1 MEADKKKSSADRGM
15 EGLAV
20 LRPVLLGVTGAKA
33 QSKFRLKP
41 TQTILLS
48 FVMMIGIGT
57 LLLMLPISSAKGA
70 SIPFI
75 DALFVSTSA
84 SCVTGLTVV
93 DVKNDLTFFGKCVM
107 LMLIQVG
114 GLGIMT
120 LGTMAA
126 HAMGYRFRLKESLVL
141 KESLGQSGRAGLF
154 GLIRRMLIYTFT
166 VEGIFA
172 LLLTVHFYPEYGAD
186 ALGYGIF
193 HAVSAFCN
201 AGFDLFGNYESLCGR
216 QEDYFLMACLG
227 LSIVLGGI
235 GFTVMYDV
243 LHLRGWRKYSLHTKI
258 VLVSNAVLIIV
269 GTLLIF
275 ALEAEN
281 EATLGSFPAGKQL
294 AHAAFM
300 SVSCRTAG
308 FNSFDLSQTV
318 QITQLVMIILMFIG
332 ASPLSTGGGIKSTV
346 FFVILRSVWA
356 VFRGES
362 QITVFGKAISSQ
374 LRDQAFAIFTVGTIW
389 VVSMGMLLSVLDGE
403 VHELEEV
410 IFETVSAFGT
420 VGMGIGITLTWDDWA
435 KALLSLTMLLG
446 RVGIMTFLMSFIQQ
460 RQSVVKYPEKDIML
474 G

>member
-1 MEADKKKSSADRGM
+1 MEADKEKSPADRGM

-154 GLIRRMLIYTFT
+154 GLIRRMLVYTFT

-243 LHLRGWRKYSLHTKI
+243 LNLRGWRKYSLHTKI

-281 EATLGSFPAGKQL
+281 DSTLGSFPAGKQL